1 MQSRGLWQ
9 FRSIGS
15 AILWVAIVTLS
26 SELAIAGEVQPSK
39 NGNTLPEAI
48 ASQSVGSDATETGGR
63 GDGVTGRQGDGET
76 PGMWQ
81 PPSSSQSQPT
91 MDNYTLAS
99 GVFGDSSKANVLEQ
113 NVLEQIDRYSNSSQ
127 NITSISELETVSPS
141 DVAARENSVLEQS
154 HPDSNSISDRSVPQI
169 TDSSGAGDVAQQGS
183 VATPANRLEQ
193 IDQYSND
200 FGGNSLDQV
209 TNVSQLRD
217 VSPNDWAFEALRN
230 LVERYGCIAGYPD
243 GTYRGNRAMT
253 RYEFAAGLNSC
264 LQQIERLITTSTTG
278 FVRREDLETLQRLV
292 QEFQTE
298 LTALGAR
305 VDKLE
310 GRTAFLEDASFSTTT
325 KLDGEIVVGLTGIIS
340 GDDIFSQKVD
350 NVEIFGGRTRLNFE
364 TSFTGRDL
372 LRTRLQAF
380 GLRTYTSRTQTYEG
394 NLAFADENA
403 DNDIK
408 LDALIYSFPL
418 SESTQVVVA
427 ANGGR
432 AYDFASTVNFLD
444 GDGASG
450 ALTRFGTRNP
460 IYYLVEGSGVGIRQ
474 QLGNAVE
481 LSLGYLAGDAGNPGE
496 DGGVFNGPY
505 GAMAQLLFK
514 PSRRFQVAL
523 TYINSYN
530 RETLTG
536 SPLSNPRSFLRTLSN
551 QPVNLNFQP
560 PTLPPTPI
568 VFPANQPI
576 PVGTTI
582 PSGTALPAGTRI
594 NDSLTFPFPIT
605 IGVITIPAGTTVPAG
620 TRLPRPVTL
629 PIDLTLPASIT
640 LPTDLTLPGATTPPR
655 PPIVFNG
662 TVGDLLS
669 QPDFAGIPLGFNLDI
684 PIISHSYGLEFSWQ
698 ASDRFVLGGWVGYTV
713 SSNLTTGNG
722 LFSRGNI
729 NTINGAMTLAFPDLG
744 KKGNLAGIIVGVEP
758 FVLTSDIQ
766 VNDNFVDVST
776 LDPSLIPAG
785 LALLDSIPF
794 LKGITNIFKNP
805 DPDVSVHVEA
815 FYQMRLTDNI
825 SLTPGIVWITAPGS
839 LANNADL
846 VIGTLR
852 ATLTF

>member
-1 MQSRGLWQ
+1 MQSIGLWQ

-15 AILWVAIVTLS
+15 AILWAAIVTLS
-26 SELAIAGEVQPSK
+26 SELAIASEVKLST
-39 NGNTLPEAI
+39 NGNTVPGAI
-48 ASQSVGSDATETGGR
+48 ASQSVDGGETEMGR
-63 GDGVTGRQGDGET
+63 RGDGET
-76 PGMWQ
+76 PAMWKS
-81 PPSSSQSQPT
+81 PSPSQSQPT
-91 MDNYTLAS
+91 TDNHTLTN
-99 GVFGDSSKANVLEQ
+99 GVIGDSSKA
-113 NVLEQIDRYSNSSQ
+113 NVLEQIDRYSNSS
-127 NITSISELETVSPS
+127 NNVTSISELESVSPS
-141 DVAARENSVLEQS
+141 DVAVRENSAVEQS
-154 HPDSNSISDRSVPQI
+154 NPDINSISDRSFPPI
-169 TDSSGAGDVAQQGS
+169 TDVSKAGNVSQPES

-193 IDQYSND
+193 IDQYSNG
-200 FGGNSLDQV
+200 FGDNAIEQV
-209 TNVSQLRD
+209 TDVSQLRD
-217 VSPNDWAFEALRN
+217 ISPNDWAFEALRN
-230 LVERYGCIAGYPD
+230 LVERYGCISGYPD

-264 LQQIERLITTSTTG
+264 LQQIERLIATSTTG

-298 LTALGAR
+298 LTVLGAR

-310 GRTAFLEDASFSTTT
+310 GHVASLEDASFSTTT

-340 GDDIFSQKVD
+340 GDDIFGQKVD

-372 LRTRLQAF
+372 LRTRLQAL

-403 DNDIK
+403 DNDIQ

-418 SESTQVVVA
+418 SDSTQVVVA

-444 GDGASG
+444 GDGAFG

-474 QLGNAVE
+474 QLGNALE
-481 LSLGYLAGDAGNPGE
+481 LSLGYLAGDAANPGE

-560 PTLPPTPI
+560 PTLPSTPTI
-568 VFPANQPI
+568 FPANQPI

-582 PSGTALPAGTRI
+582 PSGTDLPAGTRI
-594 NDSLTFPFPIT
+594 NDSLTFPFPIS

-655 PPIVFNG
+655 PPIIFNG

-669 QPDFAGIPLGFNLDI
+669 QPDFAGIPLGFDLDI

-722 LFSRGNI
+722 ILSRGDI
-729 NTINGAMTLAFPDLG
+729 NTINGAITLAFPDLG
-744 KKGNLAGIIVGVEP
+744 RRGNLAGIIVGVEP
-758 FVLTSDIQ
+758 FVLSTDIK

-794 LKGITNIFKNP
+794 LQGIANIFKAP
-805 DPDVSVHVEA
+805 DPDVSVHIEA

-825 SLTPGIVWITAPGS
+825 SITPGIVWITAPGS

>member
-1 MQSRGLWQ
+1 MQSIGLWQ

-15 AILWVAIVTLS
+15 AILWAAIVTLS
-26 SELAIAGEVQPSK
+26 SELAIAREVKLSTS
-39 NGNTLPEAI
+39 GSTVPEAI
-48 ASQSVGSDATETGGR
+48 ASQSVGGSKTEMGRR
-63 GDGVTGRQGDGET
+63 GDGEIPERKKHSS
-76 PGMWQ
+76 
-81 PPSSSQSQPT
+81 PSLPVPQSLSQPQLT
-91 MDNYTLAS
+91 TDNHTLVS
-99 GVFGDSSKANVLEQ
+99 GVIEDSSRA
-113 NVLEQIDRYSNSSQ
+113 NVLEQIDRYSTSSH
-127 NITSISELETVSPS
+127 NLTSISELETVSPN
-141 DVAARENSVLEQS
+141 DVIAREDSLIEQS
-154 HPDSNSISDRSVPQI
+154 NLDSNSISDRSFPQ
-169 TDSSGAGDVAQQGS
+169 TPDFSGAGDVSQKQN
-183 VATPANRLEQ
+183 VATPANLLEQ
-193 IDQYSND
+193 IDQYSNNLSD
-200 FGGNSLDQV
+200 NSLDQV

-264 LQQIERLITTSTTG
+264 LQQIERLIATSTTG

-298 LTALGAR
+298 LTALGTR
-305 VDKLE
+305 VDNLE
-310 GRTAFLEDASFSTTT
+310 GRVASLEDASFSTTT
-325 KLDGEIVVGLTGIIS
+325 KLEGEIVVGLTDIIS
-340 GDDIFSQKVD
+340 GENIFGQKVD
-350 NVEIFGGRTRLNFE
+350 DVEIFGGRTRLNFE

-372 LRTRLQAF
+372 LRTRLQAS
-380 GLRTYTSRTQTYEG
+380 GLRTYTSRTQTFEG
-394 NLAFADENA
+394 NLAFADADA

-408 LDALIYSFPL
+408 LDALVYSFPL
-418 SESTQVVVA
+418 GDSTQVVVA

-444 GDGASG
+444 GDGAFG

-460 IYYLVEGSGVGIRQ
+460 IYYLVEGSGIGIRQ

-481 LSLGYLAGDAGNPGE
+481 LSLGYLAGDAGNPDE

-514 PSRRFQVAL
+514 PSRRFQAAL

-530 RETLTG
+530 RETFTG
-536 SPLSNPRSFLRTLSN
+536 SPASNPRSFLRTLSN

-560 PTLPPTPI
+560 PTLPPTPT

-576 PVGTTI
+576 PVGITL
-582 PSGTALPAGTRI
+582 PSGTALPAGTTL
-594 NDSLTFPFPIT
+594 NDTLTFPFPIA
-605 IGVITIPAGTTVPAG
+605 IGAITIPAGTSIPAG
-620 TRLPRPVTL
+620 TRLPRAVTL

-640 LPTDLTLPGATTPPR
+640 LPTDLTLPGATTPPL

-669 QPDFAGIPLGFNLDI
+669 QPDFAGIPLGFDLDI
-684 PIISHSYGLEFSWQ
+684 PISSHSFGLEFSWQ
-698 ASDRFVLGGWVGYTV
+698 ASDRFVVGGWLGYTV
-713 SSNLTTGNG
+713 TSNLTTGNG
-722 LFSRGNI
+722 LFSRGDI
-729 NTINGAMTLAFPDLG
+729 NTINGAITLAFPDLG
-744 KKGNLAGIIVGVEP
+744 KRGNLAGIIVGVEP
-758 FVLTSDIQ
+758 FVLTSDIE

-776 LDPSLIPAG
+776 LNPALIPAG

-794 LKGITNIFKNP
+794 LQGIANIFEDP
-805 DPDVSVHVEA
+805 DPDVSLHIEA

-825 SLTPGIVWITAPGS
+825 SITPGIVWITAPGS